1 MSQQNDMLSG
11 VLVKHQLHL
20 KLRFARSF
28 VE

>member
-1 MSQQNDMLSG
+1 MSQRNDMPSG

-20 KLRFARSF
+20 KLRLARSF